1 MYTTLKLIGMRIQMW
16 DQTQLRRLSNH
27 NFLSQ
32 TRKMISLKR
41 KIHKTITTILR
52 TITTINSGTGLI
64 LLITKDCPNNSNQ
77 DLILNSTDSNISNKR
92 RTKGLLLRMNFNRIS
107 FNSSR
112 IISITIPT
120 MSSTSRR
127 LSLVP
132 HNWMCL
138 NLPLLLIL
146 WPISIHLSKNSN
158 SSFQPSKKTSLEC
171 NINKNLWWRTII
183 KKLRCYRSRS
193 SRS

>member
-132 HNWMCL
+132 HN
-138 NLPLLLIL
+138 
-146 WPISIHLSKNSN
+146 
-158 SSFQPSKKTSLEC
+158 
-171 NINKNLWWRTII
+171 
-183 KKLRCYRSRS
+183 
-193 SRS
+193 

>member
-16 DQTQLRRLSNH
+16 GQTQLRRLSNH

-41 KIHKTITTILR
+41 KIHKTITTFLR

-120 MSSTSRR
+120 MSSTSRP

-132 HNWMCL
+132 HN
-138 NLPLLLIL
+138 
-146 WPISIHLSKNSN
+146 
-158 SSFQPSKKTSLEC
+158 
-171 NINKNLWWRTII
+171 
-183 KKLRCYRSRS
+183 
-193 SRS
+193 

>member
-16 DQTQLRRLSNH
+16 GQTQLRRLSNH

-41 KIHKTITTILR
+41 KIHKTITTFLR
-52 TITTINSGTGLI
+52 TTTTTINSGTGLI

-77 DLILNSTDSNISNKR
+77 ELILNSTDSNISNKQ
-92 RTKGLLLRMNFNRIS
+92 RTRGLLLRMKFNRIS

-132 HNWMCL
+132 HN
-138 NLPLLLIL
+138 
-146 WPISIHLSKNSN
+146 
-158 SSFQPSKKTSLEC
+158 
-171 NINKNLWWRTII
+171 
-183 KKLRCYRSRS
+183 
-193 SRS
+193 

>member
-16 DQTQLRRLSNH
+16 GQTQLRRLSNH

-77 DLILNSTDSNISNKR
+77 DLILNSTDSNISNKQ

-120 MSSTSRR
+120 MSSTSRP

-132 HNWMCL
+132 HN
-138 NLPLLLIL
+138 
-146 WPISIHLSKNSN
+146 
-158 SSFQPSKKTSLEC
+158 
-171 NINKNLWWRTII
+171 
-183 KKLRCYRSRS
+183 
-193 SRS
+193 

>member
-120 MSSTSRR
+120 MSSTSRP

-132 HNWMCL
+132 HN
-138 NLPLLLIL
+138 
-146 WPISIHLSKNSN
+146 
-158 SSFQPSKKTSLEC
+158 
-171 NINKNLWWRTII
+171 
-183 KKLRCYRSRS
+183 
-193 SRS
+193 

>member
-77 DLILNSTDSNISNKR
+77 DLILNSTDSNISNKQ

-120 MSSTSRR
+120 MSSTSRP

-132 HNWMCL
+132 HN
-138 NLPLLLIL
+138 
-146 WPISIHLSKNSN
+146 
-158 SSFQPSKKTSLEC
+158 
-171 NINKNLWWRTII
+171 
-183 KKLRCYRSRS
+183 
-193 SRS
+193 

>member
-77 DLILNSTDSNISNKR
+77 ELILNSTDSNISNKQ
-92 RTKGLLLRMNFNRIS
+92 RTRGLLLRMNFNRIS
-107 FNSSR
+107 FNSSQ

-132 HNWMCL
+132 HN
-138 NLPLLLIL
+138 
-146 WPISIHLSKNSN
+146 
-158 SSFQPSKKTSLEC
+158 
-171 NINKNLWWRTII
+171 
-183 KKLRCYRSRS
+183 
-193 SRS
+193 

>member
-16 DQTQLRRLSNH
+16 GQTQLRRLSNH

-41 KIHKTITTILR
+41 KIHKTIITFLR
-52 TITTINSGTGLI
+52 TTTTINSGTGLI

-120 MSSTSRR
+120 MSSTSRP

-132 HNWMCL
+132 HN
-138 NLPLLLIL
+138 
-146 WPISIHLSKNSN
+146 
-158 SSFQPSKKTSLEC
+158 
-171 NINKNLWWRTII
+171 
-183 KKLRCYRSRS
+183 
-193 SRS
+193 